1 MIDFHT
7 HILPNIDNGSRNIEE
22 TFNLIKEAKEAG
34 FEGIVLTSHYKEGY
48 YETDTPEREM
58 WVNAITE
65 NLRAKG
71 IDIKI
76 YFLLFIIYAIIGWC
90 MEVIC
95 KLIQYKKFVD
105 RGFLIGPYCPIYG
118 VGALLI
124 TLFLNKYTQ
133 DPVVLFVMAVVVC
146 GVLEY
151 LTSYFMEK
159 IYHARWWDYSSKK
172 FNINGRICLSNLI
185 AFGILGMFIMYISN
199 PFLMGQLEKLT
210 PLSLNIIFWI
220 ILVIFLADNIV
231 SGIINNSIKIT
242 TKQLGEKMDN
252 TEEITKK
259 VREILQKKSA
269 LHRRL
274 INAYPKIQAV
284 KVKIKEKTRK
294 IKEQI
299 EEQKEDIKDKID
311 ELKSD
316 NKK

>member
-1 MIDFHT
+1 MQI
-7 HILPNIDNGSRNIEE
+7 
-22 TFNLIKEAKEAG
+22 
-34 FEGIVLTSHYKEGY
+34 Y
-48 YETDTPEREM
+48 
-58 WVNAITE
+58 
-65 NLRAKG
+65 G
-71 IDIKI
+71 IDLKV
-76 YFLLFIIYAIIGWC
+76 YFLLFIIYAVIGWC

-124 TLFLNKYTQ
+124 TFFLNKYVQ
-133 DPVVLFVMAVVVC
+133 DPVVLFVMAIVVC
-146 GVLEY
+146 GILEY

-159 IYHARWWDYSSKK
+159 IYHARWWDYSRKK

-199 PFLMGQLEKLT
+199 PFLIGQLKKL
-210 PLSLNIIFWI
+210 PSLWLNIIFWSVLAI
-220 ILVIFLADNIV
+220 FVIDNIV
-231 SGIINNSIKIT
+231 SGIINNSIKTT
-242 TKQLGEKMDN
+242 TKQLVEKMDN

-284 KVKIKEKTRK
+284 KFKIKEKTMK

-311 ELKSD
+311 EFKLD
-316 NKK
+316 KK

>member
-1 MIDFHT
+1 MIIF
-7 HILPNIDNGSRNIEE
+7 
-22 TFNLIKEAKEAG
+22 
-34 FEGIVLTSHYKEGY
+34 
-48 YETDTPEREM
+48 
-58 WVNAITE
+58 
-65 NLRAKG
+65 G
-71 IDIKI
+71 IDIRV
-76 YFLLFIIYAIIGWC
+76 YFLLFLTYSIAGWC
-90 MEVIC
+90 MEVIG
-95 KLIQYKKFVD
+95 KLIEKKKFIN

-118 VGALLI
+118 TGAILI
-124 TLFLNKYTQ
+124 TLLLKKYTP
-133 DPVVLFVMAVVVC
+133 DPFALFVMAILVC
-146 GVLEY
+146 GTLEY

-199 PFLMGQLEKLT
+199 PFLIGQLGKLT
-210 PLSLNIIFWI
+210 PMWLSIIFWT
-220 ILVIFLADNIV
+220 ILAIFLTDNIV
-231 SGIINNSIKIT
+231 SGIINNSIKTT

-274 INAYPKIQAV
+274 IKAYPKIQAV

-299 EEQKEDIKDKID
+299 EEQKEDIKGKID

-316 NKK
+316 KK

>member
-1 MIDFHT
+1 MQI
-7 HILPNIDNGSRNIEE
+7 
-22 TFNLIKEAKEAG
+22 
-34 FEGIVLTSHYKEGY
+34 Y
-48 YETDTPEREM
+48 
-58 WVNAITE
+58 
-65 NLRAKG
+65 G

-172 FNINGRICLSNLI
+172 VNINGRICLSNLI

-199 PFLMGQLEKLT
+199 PFLMGQLKKLT

-231 SGIINNSIKIT
+231 SGIINNSIKTT

-259 VREILQKKSA
+259 VKEILQKKSA